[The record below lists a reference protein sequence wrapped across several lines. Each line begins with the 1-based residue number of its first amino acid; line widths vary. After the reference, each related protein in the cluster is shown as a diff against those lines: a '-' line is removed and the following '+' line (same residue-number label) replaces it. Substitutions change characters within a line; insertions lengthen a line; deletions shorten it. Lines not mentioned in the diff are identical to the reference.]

1 MTLEFAINKQII
13 FRIDK
18 EKPVADSVNYL
29 KAHFDFSD
37 DWNGEIT
44 AIFKAEDKKF
54 SPKEQILN
62 NGECFVP
69 WEVLTGTYFTV
80 SAFCGN
86 LHTANEIRVDLIRS
100 GYIKGETPQ
109 PPTPD
114 VYTQII
120 ERLDNLDVGS
130 GSEGVTDYTKLK
142 NIPICLINLAEFKD
156 RRFNFDEQ
164 ITKPGLYKCV
174 SSDDN
179 EVVDAYIR
187 ENDADPIGHL
197 TVMDFFNVL
206 YVNDNTTD
214 GYQATLIF
222 LSSERFIYFLNL
234 SSHSS
239 ERSTCFQYPFI
250 NDDMLNTDRLS
261 TFSGA
266 YIMEI
271 LLDMSQNESENM
283 DSIRQQLM
291 LLIEQEQSRTEQKF
305 KTVNENIQALT
316 DRLDSLTNANEVSY

>member
-13 FRIDK
+13 FRIG
-18 EKPVADSVNYL
+18 KPVADSVNYL

-206 YVNDNTTD
+206 T
-214 GYQATLIF
+214 A
-222 LSSERFIYFLNL
+222 
-234 SSHSS
+234 
-239 ERSTCFQYPFI
+239 
-250 NDDMLNTDRLS
+250 
-261 TFSGA
+261 
-266 YIMEI
+266 
-271 LLDMSQNESENM
+271 
-283 DSIRQQLM
+283 IRQH
-291 LLIEQEQSRTEQKF
+291 
-305 KTVNENIQALT
+305 
-316 DRLDSLTNANEVSY
+316 